1 MDFSFTEEQQELRNR
16 VRHVAENQIAPIA
29 EEADESPT
37 VHAGLMAILAN
48 EGLLKYCVPE
58 EYGGVGIRVMDLC
71 IIREELSRVSCQA
84 DTNFIMQGLGSFP
97 ITLGGTDDQKAKY
110 LPPIAKGES
119 IAAFALTEP
128 HAGSDV
134 ISMKTEAK
142 LDGDDWV
149 LNGEKKFIS
158 QAGDASTYTVFAKT
172 DPEDGSRGLSAFI
185 VEAGTAGFDDSKRMD
200 LMAAHPIGEPRWTD
214 CHVPQDN
221 LIGERGRGLRL
232 ALGTLDTFRTT
243 VAAAAI
249 GMAQAAYEA
258 SLDYAK
264 NREMFGQTLSDFQ
277 ATQFKLADMAVAL
290 DAARLLAHRAA
301 WLKDSGQESIIK
313 EASFA
318 KLFGTEA
325 ASRIINDAVQIHGG
339 AGLEKGNRVERLY
352 REVSRNA
359 PRRSRSLSN
368 WVLSLLRGKSL
379 PGSVWFVLFLRFVR
393 IL

>member
-1 MDFSFTEEQQELRNR
+1 MDFSFTEEQQELRNK
-16 VRHVAENQIAPIA
+16 VRHIAENQIAPIA

-97 ITLGGTDDQKAKY
+97 ITLGGTDEQKAKY

-352 REVSRNA
+352 REVRALTIYEGTSEIQRQTIA
-359 PRRSRSLSN
+359 RQ
-368 WVLSLLRGKSL
+368 LLRE
-379 PGSVWFVLFLRFVR
+379 
-393 IL
+393 

>member
-37 VHAGLMAILAN
+37 VPAGVMAILAN

-71 IIREELSRVSCQA
+71 IIREELARVSCQA

-185 VEAGTAGFDDSKRMD
+185 VDAGTAGFDDSKRMN

-318 KLFGTEA
+318 KLFGTET

-352 REVSRNA
+352 REVRALTIYEGTSEIQRQTIA
-359 PRRSRSLSN
+359 RQ
-368 WVLSLLRGKSL
+368 LLRE
-379 PGSVWFVLFLRFVR
+379 
-393 IL
+393 

>member
-1 MDFSFTEEQQELRNR
+1 MDFAFTKEQSELQQR
-16 VRHVAENQIAPIA
+16 VRRLGEERIAPIA

-37 VHAGLMAILAN
+37 VHAGMMSILAE

-58 EYGGVGIRVMDLC
+58 EYGGVGVRVMDLC
-71 IIREELSRVSCQA
+71 IIREELARVSAQA

-97 ITLGGTDDQKAKY
+97 ITLGGTDEQKAKY
-110 LPPIAKGES
+110 LPPIARGES

-149 LNGEKKFIS
+149 LNGSKKFIS
-158 QAGDASTYTVFAKT
+158 NAGDASTYTVFAQT
-172 DPEDGSRGLSAFI
+172 DPGEGSRGISAFI
-185 VEAGTAGFDDSKRMD
+185 VEAGTPGFDDSQRMD
-200 LMAAHPIGEPRWTD
+200 LMAAHPVGEPKWVD
-214 CHVPQDN
+214 CHIPQGN
-221 LIGERGRGLRL
+221 LIGDQGRGLRL

-264 NREMFGQTLSDFQ
+264 NRFMFGQNLSDFQ
-277 ATQFKLADMAVAL
+277 ATQFKLADMAVNL
-290 DAARLLAHRAA
+290 DAARLLAQRAA
-301 WLKDSGQESIIK
+301 WLKDSGQPSIIK

-325 ASRIINDAVQIHGG
+325 ASRIINEAVQIHGG
-339 AGLEKGNRVERLY
+339 VGLEKGNRVERLY
-352 REVSRNA
+352 REVRALTIYEGTSEIQRQTIA
-359 PRRSRSLSN
+359 RE
-368 WVLSLLRGKSL
+368 LLKA
-379 PGSVWFVLFLRFVR
+379 
-393 IL
+393 

>member
-1 MDFSFTEEQQELRNR
+1 MDFSFTEEQQELRNK
-16 VRHVAENQIAPIA
+16 VRHIAENQIAPIA
-29 EEADESPT
+29 EQADESPT
-37 VHAGLMAILAN
+37 VHAGLMAILAK

-97 ITLGGTDDQKAKY
+97 ITLGGTDEQKAKY

-352 REVSRNA
+352 REVRALTIYEGTSEIQRQTIA
-359 PRRSRSLSN
+359 RQ
-368 WVLSLLRGKSL
+368 LLRE
-379 PGSVWFVLFLRFVR
+379 
-393 IL
+393 

>member
-1 MDFSFTEEQQELRNR
+1 MDFAFTPKQLELQQWVRQIAEEK
-16 VRHVAENQIAPIA
+16 IAPIA

-58 EYGGVGIRVMDLC
+58 EYGGVGVRVMDLC
-71 IIREELSRVSCQA
+71 IIREELARVSCQA
-84 DTNFIMQGLGSFP
+84 DTNFIMQGLGSYP
-97 ITLGGTDDQKAKY
+97 ITLGGTDEQKAKY
-110 LPPIAKGES
+110 LPPIARGES

-158 QAGDASTYTVFAKT
+158 QAGDASTYTVFAQT
-172 DPEDGSRGLSAFI
+172 EPDQGSRGISVFV
-185 VEAGTAGFDDSKRMD
+185 VEAGTPGFDDSKRMD
-200 LMAAHPIGEPRWTD
+200 LMAAHPIGEPKWVD
-214 CHVPQDN
+214 CHVPQAN
-221 LIGERGRGLRL
+221 LLGERGRGLRL
-232 ALGTLDTFRTT
+232 AMGTLDTFRTT

-258 SLDYAK
+258 SIDYAK
-264 NREMFGQTLSDFQ
+264 NRQMFGQSLADFQ
-277 ATQFKLADMAVAL
+277 ATQFKLADMAVSL
-290 DAARLLAHRAA
+290 DAARLLAQRAA
-301 WLKDSGQESIIK
+301 WLKDSGQESVIK

-325 ASRIINDAVQIHGG
+325 ATRIIHEAVQIHGG
-339 AGLEKGNRVERLY
+339 AGLERGNRVERLY
-352 REVSRNA
+352 REVRALTIYEGTSEIQRQTIA
-359 PRRSRSLSN
+359 RQ
-368 WVLSLLRGKSL
+368 
-379 PGSVWFVLFLRFVR
+379 
-393 IL
+393 ILKD

>member
-71 IIREELSRVSCQA
+71 IIREELARVSCQA

-97 ITLGGTDDQKAKY
+97 ITLGGTDEQKAKY

-134 ISMKTEAK
+134 INMKTEAK

-264 NREMFGQTLSDFQ
+264 NREMFGQTLSEFQ

-352 REVSRNA
+352 REVRALTIYEGTSEIQRQTIA
-359 PRRSRSLSN
+359 RQ
-368 WVLSLLRGKSL
+368 LLRE
-379 PGSVWFVLFLRFVR
+379 
-393 IL
+393 

>member
-1 MDFSFTEEQQELRNR
+1 MDFSFTEEQQELQNK
-16 VRHVAENQIAPIA
+16 VRHIAENQIAPIA

-318 KLFGTEA
+318 KLFGTET

-352 REVSRNA
+352 REVRALTIYEGTSEIQRQTIA
-359 PRRSRSLSN
+359 RQ
-368 WVLSLLRGKSL
+368 LLRE
-379 PGSVWFVLFLRFVR
+379 
-393 IL
+393 

>member
-1 MDFSFTEEQQELRNR
+1 MDFSFTEEQQELQNK
-16 VRHVAENQIAPIA
+16 VRHIAENQIAPIA

-97 ITLGGTDDQKAKY
+97 ITLGGTEEQKAKY

-134 ISMKTEAK
+134 ISMKTEAR

-200 LMAAHPIGEPRWTD
+200 LMAAHPIGEPRWID
-214 CHVPQDN
+214 CHVPQAN

-264 NREMFGQTLSDFQ
+264 NREMFGQTLSNFQ

-352 REVSRNA
+352 REVRALTIYEGTSEIQRQTIA
-359 PRRSRSLSN
+359 RQ
-368 WVLSLLRGKSL
+368 LLRE
-379 PGSVWFVLFLRFVR
+379 
-393 IL
+393 

>member
-1 MDFSFTEEQQELRNR
+1 MDFAFTPEQAALQQR
-16 VRHVAENQIAPIA
+16 VRRLAEEKIAPIA

-48 EGLLKYCVPE
+48 EGLFQYCVPE
-58 EYGGVGIRVMDLC
+58 EYGGVGVRVMDLC
-71 IIREELSRVSCQA
+71 IIREELARVSVQA
-84 DTNFIMQGLGSFP
+84 DTNFIMQGLGSYP
-97 ITLGGTDDQKAKY
+97 ITLGGTDEQKAKY
-110 LPPIAKGES
+110 LPPIARGES

-134 ISMKTEAK
+134 LSMKTEAH
-142 LDGDDWV
+142 LDGDDWI

-172 DPEDGSRGLSAFI
+172 DPGEGSRSLSVFI

-214 CHVPQDN
+214 CHIPQEN
-221 LIGERGRGLRL
+221 LIGDRGRGLRL

-249 GMAQAAYEA
+249 GMGQAAYEA
-258 SLDYAK
+258 SLSYAK
-264 NREMFGQTLSDFQ
+264 NREMFGQNLSDFQ
-277 ATQFKLADMAVAL
+277 ATQFKLADMAVSL

-301 WLKDSGQESIIK
+301 WLKDSGQESTIK

-325 ASRIINDAVQIHGG
+325 ATRIINEAVQIHGG

-352 REVSRNA
+352 REVRALTIYEGTSEIQRQTIA
-359 PRRSRSLSN
+359 RQ
-368 WVLSLLRGKSL
+368 LLRE
-379 PGSVWFVLFLRFVR
+379 
-393 IL
+393 